1 MIAAEPMTE
10 SERLFERASHR
21 IPGGVN
27 SPARSYRSVGGTPL
41 FLDHAEGPYV
51 WDADGKRYVDYVGSF
66 GPAIVGHAR
75 AEVVTAVQSAASK
88 GLSFGAPTANETAM
102 AERLCDLVPSLDMV
116 RLVNSGTEA
125 AMSAIRL
132 ARGATGRDKVVKFT
146 GCYHGHVDAL
156 LVQAGSGAL
165 THGIPGSPGVPEAV
179 VADTISLPYNDIS
192 AAFDVFTQYG
202 DEIACVMVE
211 PVAGNMNC
219 VPPAMGFLE
228 GLRDL
233 CSDHGAL
240 LIFDEVMTGF
250 RVGLHGAQGRYG
262 VTPDL
267 TALGKVIGGGL
278 PVGAFGG
285 RRDIMEHLSPQ
296 GPVYQAGTLS
306 GNPLATAAGLATLEL
321 VSQPGFYDS
330 IEATT
335 ERLVSG
341 LRERA
346 EAAGIPVATN
356 DVGGMF
362 GLFFTDR
369 PAVRTFDDVQSCDT
383 DRFARFFH
391 AMLAGG
397 VYLAPSAFEA
407 GFVSAMHD
415 DAAIEATLDAAADAF
430 ASLNADT
437 EAARHG

>member
-1 MIAAEPMTE
+1 
-10 SERLFERASHR
+10 
-21 IPGGVN
+21 
-27 SPARSYRSVGGTPL
+27 
-41 FLDHAEGPYV
+41 
-51 WDADGKRYVDYVGSF
+51 
-66 GPAIVGHAR
+66 
-75 AEVVTAVQSAASK
+75 
-88 GLSFGAPTANETAM
+88 
-102 AERLCDLVPSLDMV
+102 
-116 RLVNSGTEA
+116 
-125 AMSAIRL
+125 
-132 ARGATGRDKVVKFT
+132 
-146 GCYHGHVDAL
+146 
-156 LVQAGSGAL
+156 
-165 THGIPGSPGVPEAV
+165 
-179 VADTISLPYNDIS
+179 
-192 AAFDVFTQYG
+192 
-202 DEIACVMVE
+202 
-211 PVAGNMNC
+211 
-219 VPPAMGFLE
+219 
-228 GLRDL
+228 
-233 CSDHGAL
+233 
-240 LIFDEVMTGF
+240 
-250 RVGLHGAQGRYG
+250 

-356 DVGGMF
+356 HVGGMF

>member
-1 MIAAEPMTE
+1 MTE
-10 SERLFERASHR
+10 SEKLFERASHR

-27 SPARSYRSVGGTPL
+27 SPARSWRSVGGTPL
-41 FLDHAEGPYV
+41 FLEHAEGPYV
-51 WDADGKRYVDYVGSF
+51 WDADGNRYVDYVGSF

-75 AEVVTAVQSAASK
+75 PEVVTAVQSAASK

-132 ARGATGRDKVVKFT
+132 ARGATGRNKVVKFT

-165 THGIPGSPGVPEAV
+165 THGIPGSPGVPESV

-192 AAFDVFTQYG
+192 AAFDVFSEYG

-250 RVGLHGAQGRYG
+250 RVGLHGAQGRFG

-321 VSQPGFYDS
+321 VSQPGFYDA

-335 ERLVSG
+335 ERLVNG
-341 LRERA
+341 MRERA
-346 EAAGIPVATN
+346 EAAGIPLATN
-356 DVGGMF
+356 HVGGMF

-391 AMLAGG
+391 AMVGGG

-430 ASLNADT
+430 TSLNAET